1 MPIIIPKELP
11 AYKVLAKEKIF
22 VMDSDRAGK
31 QDIRPIEIAIVN
43 LMPTKEVTEAQILR
57 LLSNSPLQ
65 TNITLIKT
73 ASYTSTNASTDHM
86 GKFYCTIEE
95 AKKKKFD
102 GMIVTGAPVEN
113 IPFEEV
119 KYWDELTDIMDFA
132 ETNVTSTIYI
142 CWGAQA
148 ALYYQYGI
156 NKHPLPEKLFGVFE
170 TKAVVENDM
179 LLKGMNDTFNI
190 PHSRHT
196 AIDEKAVYEC
206 KDLKVLA
213 VSDKAGICI
222 LKRHNNRSFYFT
234 GHAEYDRETL
244 LTEYERDLKK
254 GEPIKAPEN
263 YFVDEEK
270 KEIKMTWRSTAN
282 LLFYNWLNYYVYQ
295 ITPFDINDIKR

>member
-1 MPIIIPKELP
+1 MPIIIPKGLP
-11 AYKVLAKEKIF
+11 AYKVMANEKIF

-43 LMPTKEVTEAQILR
+43 LMPTKEVTEAQLVR

-65 TNITLIKT
+65 INITLIKMAT
-73 ASYTSTNASTDHM
+73 YTSTHASDDHM
-86 GKFYCTIEE
+86 SRFYCTLEE

-113 IPFEEV
+113 MPFEEV
-119 KYWDELTDIMDFA
+119 KYWKELTEIIDFA
-132 ETNVTSTIYI
+132 EDHVTSTIYI

-156 NKHPLPEKLFGVFE
+156 NKKPLPEKLFGIFE

-179 LLKGMNDTFNI
+179 LLKGMNDEFNI

-196 AIDEKAVYEC
+196 TIDEDAVYKC
-206 KDLKVLA
+206 KELKVLA

-222 LKRHNNRSFYFT
+222 AKRHNNKSFYFT
-234 GHAEYDRETL
+234 GHAEYDRNTL
-244 LTEYERDLKK
+244 LTEYERDLAK
-254 GEPIKAPEN
+254 GEKIHAPEN
-263 YFVDEEK
+263 YFKGDDK
-270 KEIKMTWRSTAN
+270 HISWSWRSTAN

-295 ITPFDINDIKR
+295 ITPFDINKI

>member
-1 MPIIIPKELP
+1 MPIIIPKGLP
-11 AYKVLAKEKIF
+11 AYKVMANEKIF

-43 LMPTKEVTEAQILR
+43 LMPTKEVTEAQLVR

-65 TNITLIKT
+65 INITLIKMAT
-73 ASYTSTNASTDHM
+73 YTSTHASDDHM
-86 GKFYCTIEE
+86 SRFYCTLEE

-113 IPFEEV
+113 MLFEEV
-119 KYWDELTDIMDFA
+119 KYWKELTEIIDFA
-132 ETNVTSTIYI
+132 EDHVTSTIYI

-156 NKHPLPEKLFGVFE
+156 NKKPLPEKLFGIFE

-179 LLKGMNDTFNI
+179 LLKGMNDEFNI

-196 AIDEKAVYEC
+196 TIDEDAVYKC
-206 KDLKVLA
+206 KELKVLA

-222 LKRHNNRSFYFT
+222 AKRHNNKSFYFT
-234 GHAEYDRETL
+234 GHAEYDRNTL
-244 LTEYERDLKK
+244 LTEYERDLAK
-254 GEPIKAPEN
+254 GEKIHAPEN
-263 YFVDEEK
+263 YFKGDDK
-270 KEIKMTWRSTAN
+270 HISWSWRSTAN

-295 ITPFDINDIKR
+295 ITPFDINDINK

>member
-11 AYKVLAKEKIF
+11 AYKVMAKEKIF
-22 VMDSDRAGK
+22 VMDSKRAGK

-43 LMPTKEVTEAQILR
+43 LMPTKEVTEAQLVR

-65 TNITLIKT
+65 INITLVKMAT
-73 ASYTSTNASTDHM
+73 YTSTHVSDDHM
-86 GKFYCTIEE
+86 SRFYCTLEE

-119 KYWDELTDIMDFA
+119 KYWKELTEIIDFA
-132 ETNVTSTIYI
+132 EENVTSTIYI

-156 NKHPLPEKLFGVFE
+156 QKKQLPEKLFGIFE
-170 TKAVVENDM
+170 TRAVVENDM
-179 LLKGMNDTFNI
+179 LLKGMNDEFNI

-196 AIDEKAVYEC
+196 TIDEDAVRKC

-213 VSDKAGICI
+213 VSDRAGISI
-222 LKRHNNRSFYFT
+222 AKRHNNKSFYFT
-234 GHAEYDRETL
+234 GHAEYDRNTL
-244 LTEYERDLKK
+244 LLEYERDLEK
-254 GEPIKAPEN
+254 GEKIHAPEN
-263 YFVDEEK
+263 YFKGDG
-270 KEIKMTWRSTAN
+270 KEISWTWRSTAN

-295 ITPFDINDIKR
+295 ITPFDINSINK